1 MLEVATVVLLAVLE
15 RGARFDEGRAEGT
28 RMLGRN
34 HVREGTRL
42 EVPVLPLRDAVAF
55 PHTTAPFA
63 VNRSRSVA
71 LVEHLPA
78 DDAARTVVLALQHE
92 PGEPDPGLDQ
102 LHTFGTLARVLHVAP
117 VGQEGQRGYV
127 LLAAGLRR
135 VRILEEL
142 ARDPYLKARIA
153 LLEEIVPEVPDP
165 EYLALRDSLRKL
177 FSAYV
182 EKSPNIANEVAAVVA
197 DVEDASFLSDFVASA
212 IPRPSADRQAW
223 LEAID
228 VRERMRRLIEELIKE
243 NDKLD
248 LENKIQSD
256 IRQKIAG
263 TQREHFL
270 REQLAAIQRELGEG
284 EEGGDAERL
293 RQAVESSH
301 MPADARKE
309 ADRELARLARIP
321 EMSPEHAVVRNYL
334 DWMVSLPWERRSGGD
349 IQLALAEQILDED
362 HYDLEKVKQRI
373 VEFLAVLRLQ
383 QQRRESAVKPGE
395 LRGPILCFVGP
406 PGVGKTSLGRS
417 IARALGREFGRV
429 SLGGVHDESEL
440 RGHRRT
446 YVGAMPGQIIQTLR
460 RVGTSDPVLMLD
472 EVDKLGRD
480 FRGDPAA
487 ALLEILD
494 PEQNATFRDHYLDLP
509 FDLSRIL
516 FLCTA
521 NVLDP
526 VPPPL
531 LDRMEVLELSGYAE
545 EEKLQIAVRY
555 LVPKQVRENGLT
567 LNDEIRFTE
576 EGLREII
583 RHYTREAGV
592 RELERQIG
600 SVCRKQARRI
610 VGEKQAALAVTP
622 EVARAELGPPR
633 HRVETEIAER
643 TSRPGVAVG
652 LAWTPVGGEILFVE
666 ASLVRPGRG
675 NVTLTGQLGQVMQE
689 SARAA
694 ITWLRSHAELYG
706 IDADTLRDAD
716 LHIHVPAGAVPKDGP
731 SAGLVLIA
739 ALMSAATGQRARS
752 EVAMTGEITLSGEVL
767 PVGGI
772 RDKVLAAR
780 RSGIR
785 EIVLPRLNDVNVTE
799 DIPAPIRE
807 EMTFH
812 LVSGIEDALAHVF
825 GAAPVRRKVAVT
837 DGPEAPVQH

>member
-1 MLEVATVVLLAVLE
+1 M
-15 RGARFDEGRAEGT
+15 F
-28 RMLGRN
+28 GRN
-34 HVREGTRL
+34 QGRESARL
-42 EVPVLPLRDAVAF
+42 EAPVLPLRDAVAF

-63 VNRSRSVA
+63 VNRARSVA

-92 PGEPDPGLDQ
+92 PGEADPGLEQ
-102 LHTFGTLARVLHVAP
+102 LHRVGTLARVLHVAP

-135 VRILEEL
+135 VRLLEES
-142 ARDPYLKARIA
+142 AKDPYLKARVA
-153 LLEEIVPEVPDP
+153 VLEEVVPEVADP

-177 FSAYV
+177 FAAYV
-182 EKSPNIANEVAAVVA
+182 EKSPNIANEVATVVA
-197 DVEDASFLSDFVASA
+197 DVDDAAFLSDFVASA
-212 IPRPSADRQAW
+212 IPRSSPERQTL

-228 VRERMRRLIEELIKE
+228 VRERMRRLVEELIEE

-263 TQREHFL
+263 TQKEHFL
-270 REQLAAIQRELGEG
+270 REQMAAIQRELGEG
-284 EEGGDAERL
+284 EDGGDVERL
-293 RQAVESSH
+293 RQAVESSR
-301 MPADARKE
+301 MPPDARKE
-309 ADRELARLARIP
+309 ADRELARLTRIP

-334 DWMVSLPWERRSGGD
+334 DWMVSVPWDRRSGGD
-349 IQLALAEQILDED
+349 IQLALAQQILDED

-373 VEFLAVLRLQ
+373 LEFLAVLRLQ
-383 QQRRESAVKPGE
+383 QQRQASSA

-417 IARALGREFGRV
+417 IARALGRQFGRV

-480 FRGDPAA
+480 FRGDPSA

-494 PEQNATFRDHYLDLP
+494 PEQNATFRDHYLDQP

-516 FLCTA
+516 FVCTA

-531 LDRMEVLELSGYAE
+531 LDRMEVLELSGYSE

-555 LVPKQVRENGLT
+555 LVPKQARENGLT
-567 LNDEIRFTE
+567 LAEEIRFTD

-583 RHYTREAGV
+583 RRYTREAGV

-610 VGEKQAALAVTP
+610 VSEERPSLVVTP
-622 EVARAELGPPR
+622 EAVRAELGPPR

-643 TSRPGVAVG
+643 TSRAGVAVG

-666 ASLVRPGRG
+666 ASLVHPGRG

-694 ITWLRSHAELYG
+694 ITWLRSHAALYG
-706 IDADTLRDAD
+706 IEADTLRDAD

-731 SAGLVLIA
+731 SAGLVLVA
-739 ALMSAATGQRARS
+739 ALVSAATSQRARS

-785 EIVLPRLNDVNVTE
+785 EIVLPRLNDVNVNE

-825 GAAPVRRKVAVT
+825 GSALLVHTPERADQGPRAVEPV
-837 DGPEAPVQH
+837 VQH

>member
-1 MLEVATVVLLAVLE
+1 LLSFGLLSPIQSSGSKQGG
-15 RGARFDEGRAEGT
+15 RGAG
-28 RMLGRN
+28 MLGRN
-34 HVREGTRL
+34 HGRESARL

-92 PGEPDPGLDQ
+92 PGEPDPGLTQ

-135 VRILEEL
+135 VRLLDEL
-142 ARDPYLKARIA
+142 ARDPYLKARVA
-153 LLEEIVPEVPDP
+153 LLEEVVPEVLDP

-177 FSAYV
+177 FAAYV

-212 IPRPSADRQAW
+212 IPRPSAERQAW
-223 LEAID
+223 LEAVD

-270 REQLAAIQRELGEG
+270 REQMAAIQRELGEG
-284 EEGGDAERL
+284 DEGGDVDRL
-293 RQAVESSH
+293 RQALESSH

-334 DWMVSLPWERRSGGD
+334 DWMVSLPWDRRSGGD

-383 QQRRESAVKPGE
+383 QQRQASPSRGE

-531 LDRMEVLELSGYAE
+531 LDRMEVLELSGYSE

-567 LNDEIRFTE
+567 LGEEIRFTE
-576 EGLREII
+576 DGLREII

-600 SVCRKQARRI
+600 AVCRKQARRI
-610 VGEKQAALAVTP
+610 VGEKQAALGVTP
-622 EVARAELGPPR
+622 EAVRAELGPPR

-666 ASLVRPGRG
+666 ASLVHPGRG

-694 ITWLRSHAELYG
+694 ITWLRSHAEIYG
-706 IDADTLRDAD
+706 IEGDTLRDAD

-731 SAGLVLIA
+731 SAGLVLVA

-785 EIVLPRLNDVNVTE
+785 EIVLPRLNDVNVNE

-825 GAAPVRRKVAVT
+825 SAAPLMQRAGVT

>member
-1 MLEVATVVLLAVLE
+1 M
-15 RGARFDEGRAEGT
+15 F
-28 RMLGRN
+28 GRN
-34 HVREGTRL
+34 QGRESARL

-78 DDAARTVVLALQHE
+78 DDAARTVALALQYE
-92 PGEPDPGLDQ
+92 PGEADPGLGQ
-102 LHTFGTLARVLHVAP
+102 LHTIGTLARVLHVAP

-135 VRILEEL
+135 VRLLEEVT
-142 ARDPYLKARIA
+142 RDPYLKARVA
-153 LLEEIVPEVPDP
+153 VLEEVVPDVPDP

-182 EKSPNIANEVAAVVA
+182 EKSPNIANEVAAVIA

-212 IPRPSADRQAW
+212 IPRPSPDRQAW
-223 LEAID
+223 LEATD
-228 VRERMRRLIEELIKE
+228 VRERMRRLIEELIQE

-256 IRQKIAG
+256 IRQKIGGA
-263 TQREHFL
+263 QREHFL

-284 EEGGDAERL
+284 EDGGDVDRL
-293 RQAVESSH
+293 RQAVEAAH

-309 ADRELARLARIP
+309 ADRELSRLARIP

-334 DWMVSLPWERRSGGD
+334 DWLVSLPWDRRSGGD
-349 IQLALAEQILDED
+349 IQLARAEQILDED

-383 QQRRESAVKPGE
+383 QQRQASPFRVDGAGLGPAESIAGEGGNPPRVPALRKGE

-429 SLGGVHDESEL
+429 SLGGVHDEGEL

-487 ALLEILD
+487 ALLEVLD
-494 PEQNATFRDHYLDLP
+494 PEQNATFRDHYLDLQ

-516 FLCTA
+516 FVCTA

-531 LDRMEVLELSGYAE
+531 LDRMEVLELSGYSE

-567 LNDEIRFTE
+567 LGEEIRFNDD
-576 EGLREII
+576 GLREII

-600 SVCRKQARRI
+600 AVCRKQARRI
-610 VGEKQAALAVTP
+610 VGEQRAPLEVTP
-622 EVARAELGPPR
+622 EAARTELGPPR

-666 ASLVRPGRG
+666 ASLVHPGRG

-694 ITWLRSHAELYG
+694 ITWLRSHADLYG
-706 IDADTLRDAD
+706 IEGDRLRDAD

-731 SAGLVLIA
+731 SAGLVLVA
-739 ALMSAATGQRARS
+739 ALVSAATGQRARN

-799 DIPAPIRE
+799 DIPGPIRD

-812 LVSGIEDALAHVF
+812 LVSGIEDALVHVF
-825 GAAPVRRKVAVT
+825 GATALMRKVVPVT
-837 DGPEAPVQH
+837 DGAEAPVHH

>member
-1 MLEVATVVLLAVLE
+1 
-15 RGARFDEGRAEGT
+15 
-28 RMLGRN
+28 MLGRN
-34 HVREGTRL
+34 QGRESARL

-78 DDAARTVVLALQHE
+78 DDAARTVALALQHE
-92 PGEPDPGLDQ
+92 PGEADPGLAE
-102 LHTFGTLARVLHVAP
+102 LYTTGTLARVLHVAP

-135 VRILEEL
+135 VRLLEEL
-142 ARDPYLKARIA
+142 TRDPYLKARVA
-153 LLEEIVPEVPDP
+153 VLEEVVPEVPDA

-177 FSAYV
+177 FAAYV
-182 EKSPNIANEVAAVVA
+182 EKSPNIANEVAAVVS

-212 IPRPSADRQAW
+212 IPRPSADRQVW
-223 LEAID
+223 LEATD
-228 VRERMRRLIEELIKE
+228 VRERMRRLIEELIQE

-284 EEGGDAERL
+284 EDGGDVERL
-293 RQAVESSH
+293 RQAVESAH
-301 MPADARKE
+301 MPADGRKE

-334 DWMVSLPWERRSGGD
+334 DWLVSLPWDRRSGGD
-349 IQLALAEQILDED
+349 IQLARAEQILDED

-373 VEFLAVLRLQ
+373 LEFLAVLRLQ
-383 QQRRESAVKPGE
+383 QQRQAGEGESPSAVPALKKGE

-531 LDRMEVLELSGYAE
+531 LDRMEVLELSGYSE

-555 LVPKQVRENGLT
+555 LVPKQVRENGLR
-567 LNDEIRFTE
+567 LGEEIRFTDD
-576 EGLREII
+576 GLREII
-583 RHYTREAGV
+583 RRYTREAGV

-600 SVCRKQARRI
+600 AVCRKQARRI
-610 VGEKQAALAVTP
+610 VSEQPAALEVSP
-622 EVARAELGPPR
+622 EAARAELGPPR
-633 HRVETEIAER
+633 HRVETEIVER

-666 ASLVRPGRG
+666 ASLVHPGRG

-706 IDADTLRDAD
+706 IEGDTLRDAD

-731 SAGLVLIA
+731 SAGLVLVA
-739 ALMSAATGQRARS
+739 ALVSAATGQRARS

-767 PVGGI
+767 PIGGI

-785 EIVLPRLNDVNVTE
+785 EIVLPRLNDVNVNE
-799 DIPAPIRE
+799 DIPGPIRE

-812 LVSGIEDALAHVF
+812 LVSGIEDALAQVF
-825 GAAPVRRKVAVT
+825 SATPLMRKGPVT
-837 DGPEAPVQH
+837 DGAEPEAPVQH

>member
-1 MLEVATVVLLAVLE
+1 
-15 RGARFDEGRAEGT
+15 
-28 RMLGRN
+28 MLGRKQAN
-34 HVREGTRL
+34 ESARI

-92 PGEPDPGLDQ
+92 PGEADPGLEE
-102 LHTFGTLARVLHVAP
+102 LHAIGTLARVLHVAP
-117 VGQEGQRGYV
+117 IGQEGQRGYV

-135 VRILEEL
+135 VRLLEQVV
-142 ARDPYLKARIA
+142 RDPYLKARIEM
-153 LLEEIVPEVPDP
+153 LGEVVPDDPDP

-177 FSAYV
+177 FGAYV

-197 DVEDASFLSDFVASA
+197 DVDDAAFLSDFVASA
-212 IPRPSADRQAW
+212 IPRPSPERQVW
-223 LEAID
+223 LEAVD
-228 VRERMRRLIEELIKE
+228 VRQRMRLLIEELIQE

-263 TQREHFL
+263 SQREHFL

-284 EEGGDAERL
+284 EDGGDVERL
-293 RQAVESSH
+293 RHGVESAH
-301 MPADARKE
+301 MPQDARKE

-334 DWMVSLPWERRSGGD
+334 DWLVSLPWDRRSGGD
-349 IQLALAEQILDED
+349 IQLPRAEQILDED

-373 VEFLAVLRLQ
+373 LEFLAVLRLQ
-383 QQRRESAVKPGE
+383 QQRQASPSRGE

-516 FLCTA
+516 FVCTA

-531 LDRMEVLELSGYAE
+531 LDRMEVLELSGYSE

-555 LVPKQVRENGLT
+555 LVPKQARENGLA
-567 LNDEIRFTE
+567 LGEEIRFTE
-576 EGLREII
+576 EGLREIV

-610 VGEKQAALAVTP
+610 LSEAPAALLVTP
-622 EVARAELGPPR
+622 EAARSELGPPR

-666 ASLVRPGRG
+666 ASLVKPGRG

-706 IDADTLRDAD
+706 IEADTLRDAD

-731 SAGLVLIA
+731 SAGLVLVA
-739 ALMSAATGQRARS
+739 ALVSAATGQRARS

-772 RDKVLAAR
+772 RDKLLAAR

-799 DIPAPIRE
+799 DIPGPIRD

-812 LVSGIEDALAHVF
+812 LVSAIEDAMTHVF
-825 GAAPVRRKVAVT
+825 GPALLLRAPAHT
-837 DGPEAPVQH
+837 DGLQPAVQH